1 MLFTAWNCS
10 LPVDYRGLPTGEIDW
25 NKSSDVWRAFN
36 WHPIL
41 MILFM
46 GFGALAIFCFKMLP
60 GGHFFKKLMH
70 GLFHLFAVASSVA
83 GFAYLVYWKH
93 KSGNEQFWSMHSWLG
108 IALLGLYW
116 LQFVLGFIA
125 FLLPGPLLIAK
136 NIRAWFVIVHR
147 HAGLKIW
154 IGLLIVVLTG
164 FVQRQWFMLMGQGA
178 AAPEFAND
186 RSASYW
192 GLNSISLVS
201 CFLGAFVLLVF
212 RHVKPAQDEHH
223 YSPIQAISYH

>member
-1 MLFTAWNCS
+1 MPIGTVNWS
-10 LPVDYRGLPTGEIDW
+10 VGHE
-25 NKSSDVWRAFN
+25 VWRAFN

-60 GGHFFKKLMH
+60 GGHLFRKILH
-70 GLFHLFAVASSVA
+70 ALFHFFAVASSVA
-83 GFAYLVYWKH
+83 GFAFMVYWKI
-93 KSGNEQFWSMHSWLG
+93 KSGNGQFWSMHAWLG
-108 IALLGLYW
+108 IALLSLYW

-125 FLLPGPLLIAK
+125 FLLPGPILIK
-136 NIRAWFVIVHR
+136 KSIRAWFVIIHR

-154 IGLLIVVLTG
+154 IGVLLVVLTG

-178 AAPEFAND
+178 VPEFGND
-186 RSASYW
+186 HSASYW
-192 GLNSISLVS
+192 GLNSIGLVS
-201 CFLGAFVLLVF
+201 CFLGAVVLLVF
-212 RHVKPAQDEHH
+212 RHIKPAQDEHH